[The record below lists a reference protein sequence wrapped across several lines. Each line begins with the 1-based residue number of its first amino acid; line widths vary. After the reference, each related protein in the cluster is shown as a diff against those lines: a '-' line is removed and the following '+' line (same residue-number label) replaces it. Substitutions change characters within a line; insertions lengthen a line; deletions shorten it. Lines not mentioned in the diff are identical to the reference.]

1 VSEAVW
7 GVGEG
12 ELGRSLGASSITYQG
27 GRNTTIEGGLGLLGS
42 IRGLNELEVLS
53 GLRVGGRHGG
63 EVVLERDGEGS

>member
-1 VSEAVW
+1 
-7 GVGEG
+7 VGEG

-53 GLRVGGRHGG
+53 GLRVGGRHVG
-63 EVVLERDGEGS
+63 EVTIERDEGVEKERAGSK